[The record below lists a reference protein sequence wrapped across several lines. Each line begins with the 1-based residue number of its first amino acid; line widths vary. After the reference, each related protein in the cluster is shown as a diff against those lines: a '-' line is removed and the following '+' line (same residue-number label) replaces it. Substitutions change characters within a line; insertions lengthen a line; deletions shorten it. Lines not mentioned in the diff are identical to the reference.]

1 MKIMW
6 GCDTF
11 QDGVRVP
18 HNIVQLPYDTIS
30 HGSAIISFDVLSF
43 FMRLFKD
50 VNSHYISIQDK
61 NEM

>member
-11 QDGVRVP
+11 QDGVHIP

-30 HGSAIISFDVLSF
+30 HGSAIISFDMLSF
-43 FMRLFKD
+43 FMRLPLD
-50 VNSHYISIQDK
+50 SHSISIQDK